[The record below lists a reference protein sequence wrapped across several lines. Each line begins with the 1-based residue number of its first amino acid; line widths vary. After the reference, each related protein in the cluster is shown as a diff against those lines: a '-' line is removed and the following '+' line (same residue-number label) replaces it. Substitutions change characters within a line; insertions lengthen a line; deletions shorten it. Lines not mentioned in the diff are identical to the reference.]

1 MKQSL
6 KRIFSWLL
14 VVCMVLSFVP
24 AAGASGVTWKQ
35 TDQKI
40 TAQLS
45 DRLVQKDGAAERAAE
60 ELVRVSIVLEAP
72 STVEAGFATMGIDI
86 GAQGA
91 ASSHTELFLNRSL
104 SLRRRVLY
112 RRDSFSTPYVASSQR
127 ST

>member
-60 ELVRVSIVLEAP
+60 ELVRVSIVLDAP
-72 STVEAGFATMGIDI
+72 STVEAGFATMGI
-86 GAQGA
+86 A
-91 ASSHTELFLNRSL
+91 ANPQPCATGHSFRQP
-104 SLRRRVLY
+104 RRPWKRPSPG
-112 RRDSFSTPYVASSQR
+112 RP
-127 ST
+127 